1 MNVMTLAEMQAKAAE
16 LGLPSIPMVET
27 IEPVEIPVQPKAVTE
42 EIPQPIAAAPESD
55 GVTDEEIIATAVEHF
70 RNRWNHAEVK
80 AKLLDE
86 FDGIENDAD
95 ELTSNAYDKF
105 FEEREK
111 EIEDIRKEAGDATDK
126 RLEAEREADNHLV
139 EKYQIAGRLDKS
151 IDTNDKERAARIIR
165 MHEEEEAEKEEKEE
179 TFDESGEVF
188 PESPVFP
195 GALTDVARA
204 MYPSLPL
211 EFKQWGLIT
220 RWGLLRSGLDRLEN
234 EEHLQ
239 PRFYTVLV
247 CPPNRGK
254 TASINESRKAIS
266 AISKMATDAVNSR
279 NNTTPVP
286 RPFAH
291 VENLPSADS
300 GPFLVQEFYNVAK
313 EALANYQGSVCS
325 DNAAKILLDPD
336 ELSDVFEKAR
346 TSNARVS
353 TLFIELLKLHSNNRT
368 GNGTKQTGNRPVD
381 NAHLAVLAGTTVKKY
396 PMLWTGTG
404 GGADGLVSR
413 FLAITTNAPQ
423 VPPVPKTSD
432 FAAMDKL
439 YKRLSK
445 LVRMPG
451 QIVRLS
457 DEAASVLND
466 WWSSI
471 DSTKDSAARIL
482 ESVKQLVIVLAVTN
496 LPEDHDE
503 NAVVVVPAE
512 LMKSAIQFGVYEIA
526 VRERL
531 NPDDSWTHVQAMENT
546 IIAWAKKYSG
556 RRLPKSKN
564 DFRRGI
570 HPQTKPG
577 GLGTFEMAWRNCV
590 STGVLKSREQGQR
603 GARFSL

>member
-1 MNVMTLAEMQAKAAE
+1 L
-16 LGLPSIPMVET
+16 
-27 IEPVEIPVQPKAVTE
+27 
-42 EIPQPIAAAPESD
+42 
-55 GVTDEEIIATAVEHF
+55 
-70 RNRWNHAEVK
+70 
-80 AKLLDE
+80 
-86 FDGIENDAD
+86 
-95 ELTSNAYDKF
+95 
-105 FEEREK
+105 
-111 EIEDIRKEAGDATDK
+111 
-126 RLEAEREADNHLV
+126 
-139 EKYQIAGRLDKS
+139 
-151 IDTNDKERAARIIR
+151 
-165 MHEEEEAEKEEKEE
+165 
-179 TFDESGEVF
+179 
-188 PESPVFP
+188 
-195 GALTDVARA
+195 
-204 MYPSLPL
+204 
-211 EFKQWGLIT
+211 
-220 RWGLLRSGLDRLEN
+220 
-234 EEHLQ
+234 
-239 PRFYTVLV
+239 
-247 CPPNRGK
+247 
-254 TASINESRKAIS
+254 
-266 AISKMATDAVNSR
+266 
-279 NNTTPVP
+279 
-286 RPFAH
+286 
-291 VENLPSADS
+291 
-300 GPFLVQEFYNVAK
+300 
-313 EALANYQGSVCS
+313 

-368 GNGTKQTGNRPVD
+368 GNGTKQAGNRPVE

-457 DEAASVLND
+457 EEAATALND

-503 NAVVVVPAE
+503 NAAVVVSAD
-512 LMKSAIQFGVYEIA
+512 LMKSAIQFGDYEIA

-531 NPDDSWTHVQAMENT
+531 NPGDSWTHVQAMENI
-546 IIAWAKKYSG
+546 IIAWAKKHSG

-570 HPQTKPG
+570 QPQTKPG

-590 STGVLKSREQGQR
+590 STGVLKPREQGQR